1 MNEQIIHTDCRW
13 YVGDRPCRPHKR
25 EGVVCAD
32 CAYEMKISQ
41 RILIVKLGA
50 AGDVLRT
57 TSLLEPLRRTEP
69 NAHITWLT
77 APSAVPLLENIEQ
90 IDRVLPLTPGTL
102 AILAV
107 ETFDLVCGLDLD
119 AESTAVSEL
128 VQAKEKRGFGRTSQ
142 GAVKPFDPSGIP
154 YLQMSLWDDLK
165 RANTKTYQD
174 LMLEILHLDGPI
186 GKIQVPI
193 SPQCTENV
201 NRRAREQ
208 WNVDPSKPAIGLNI
222 GAGGRWKKKA
232 WTLEGFQAIAERVHS
247 ELGAT
252 VLLLC
257 GPEDLDRAE
266 YLLKHVPTPLIDT
279 GGDNSLAEFA
289 AVMNLC
295 DVVVTGDTLGLHFAL
310 GLGKRVIVPVGPTS
324 SAELELYGQGT
335 ILQGAVDCLGCYLPD
350 CDRNPDCMQSLSA
363 DVVWNA
369 VREQFA
375 LVGR

>member
-1 MNEQIIHTDCRW
+1 
-13 YVGDRPCRPHKR
+13 
-25 EGVVCAD
+25 
-32 CAYEMKISQ
+32 
-41 RILIVKLGA
+41 
-50 AGDVLRT
+50 
-57 TSLLEPLRRTEP
+57 
-69 NAHITWLT
+69 
-77 APSAVPLLENIEQ
+77 
-90 IDRVLPLTPGTL
+90 
-102 AILAV
+102 
-107 ETFDLVCGLDLD
+107 
-119 AESTAVSEL
+119 
-128 VQAKEKRGFGRTSQ
+128 
-142 GAVKPFDPSGIP
+142 
-154 YLQMSLWDDLK
+154 
-165 RANTKTYQD
+165 
-174 LMLEILHLDGPI
+174 
-186 GKIQVPI
+186 
-193 SPQCTENV
+193 
-201 NRRAREQ
+201 RAREQ